1 MRGLLKGLL
10 KSLITTLLVFTV
22 AEAALRG
29 LYAVRNAF
37 VQRVPLPYAL
47 GDEYGPVPPWLD
59 RLMILVPDPSLIWRS
74 LPNVH
79 RTYVDIFS
87 PARRAEDRVALLRR
101 FVPRL
106 PAEFR
111 DNPTWTIDLN

>member
-1 MRGLLKGLL
+1 MRRAFKGLL
-10 KSLITTLLVFTV
+10 ASLVTTVIVFAA
-22 AEAALRG
+22 AEVGLRG
-29 LYAVRNAF
+29 VYGARNAF
-37 VQRVPLPYAL
+37 VRQVPLPYAL

-59 RLMILVPDPSLIWRS
+59 RMMILVPDSTLIWRS

-87 PARRAEDRVALLRR
+87 PARRAEDRTTLLRR
-101 FVPRL
+101 FSPTL

-111 DNPTWTIDLN
+111 NNPTWTI